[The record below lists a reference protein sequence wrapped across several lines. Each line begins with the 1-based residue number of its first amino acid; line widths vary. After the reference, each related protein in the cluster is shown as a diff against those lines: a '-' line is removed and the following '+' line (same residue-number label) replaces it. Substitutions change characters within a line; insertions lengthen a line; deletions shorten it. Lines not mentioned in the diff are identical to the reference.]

1 MIIAWWDKEHPE
13 SIDLIEKDILPWL
26 SANWVEWSPAS
37 EEEIEMYNKG
47 IHHYRIGAKNG

>member
-1 MIIAWWDKEHPE
+1 MIIAWWDKERPH
-13 SIDLIEKDILPWL
+13 LIELADYDSIPWL

-47 IHHYRIGAKNG
+47 IKHYVIGVKNG

>member
-1 MIIAWWDKEHPE
+1 MIIAWWRKERPQC
-13 SIDLIEKDILPWL
+13 IDLADYDSVPWL

-47 IHHYRIGAKNG
+47 IRHYVIGAKK

>member
-13 SIDLIEKDILPWL
+13 SIDLIEKDALPWL

-37 EEEIEMYNKG
+37 DEEVEMYNNG
-47 IHHYRIGAKNG
+47 IRHYRIGG